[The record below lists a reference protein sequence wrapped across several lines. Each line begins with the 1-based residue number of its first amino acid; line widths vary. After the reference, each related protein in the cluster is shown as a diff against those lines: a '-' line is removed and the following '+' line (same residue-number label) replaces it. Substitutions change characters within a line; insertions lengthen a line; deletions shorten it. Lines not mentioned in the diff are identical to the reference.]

1 MQSALRKSVI
11 AVSIGLA
18 VGLAPTAYAT
28 NGLAPTG
35 VGQEQKAMGGAA
47 AGNASN
53 TMSMATNPAA
63 AAFINDG
70 YDVGLEVFQ
79 PNRSAKLGSTTFD
92 GDGKSTFLIPEAGY
106 KRKLNEKV
114 DVGVVVY
121 GNGGMNTQYSV
132 NPGFGVGKAGIDYQ
146 QMYIS
151 PTASYKLN
159 DHVAVGASANFIYH
173 KFKAEGLSGFGI
185 GNNGYDSS
193 TGWGATVGIQ
203 GKVTDKLSAGLL
215 YSTKVNPGK
224 LEKYNT
230 LLPNRGEMGVPA
242 ATTAGIA
249 YQATPKT
256 LVVADVQRIHY
267 KDVDAIGNPADP
279 ALFPSNQMG
288 FGWDNQTVYKIGVKH
303 LATPK
308 TAIMAGYNHGKS
320 PLQAEDTMLGVLA
333 PGVVEDHVSLGVQTK
348 LSPKSKLTATYMH
361 AFENEVKGVPYS
373 VKMDQNAVG
382 IAYSREF

>member
-1 MQSALRKSVI
+1 MPPAF
-11 AVSIGLA
+11 G
-18 VGLAPTAYAT
+18 TT
-28 NGLAPTG
+28 N
-35 VGQEQKAMGGAA
+35 
-47 AGNASN
+47 
-53 TMSMATNPAA
+53 
-63 AAFINDG
+63 
-70 YDVGLEVFQ
+70 
-79 PNRSAKLGSTTFD
+79 R
-92 GDGKSTFLIPEAGY
+92 
-106 KRKLNEKV
+106 
-114 DVGVVVY
+114 
-121 GNGGMNTQYSV
+121 
-132 NPGFGVGKAGIDYQ
+132 AGIDYQ

-159 DHVAVGASANFIYH
+159 DRVAVGASANFIYH
-173 KFKAEGLSGFGI
+173 KFKAEGIQYFGTN
-185 GNNGYDSS
+185 NNGYDSS

-203 GKVTDKLSAGLL
+203 GKVTDKLSAGLS
-215 YSTKVNPGK
+215 YRTKVNPGK

-256 LVVADVQRIHY
+256 LVAADVQRIHY
-267 KDVDAIGNPADP
+267 KDVDAIGNAANPAG
-279 ALFPSNQMG
+279 LGTTSG
-288 FGWDNQTVYKIGVKH
+288 FGWDSQTVYKVGVKH
-303 LATPK
+303 QATPK
-308 TAIMAGYNHGKS
+308 TAVLAGYNHGKS
-320 PLQAEDTMLGVLA
+320 PLKTEDTLFGVLA

>member
-1 MQSALRKSVI
+1 MQSALRKSII
-11 AVSIGLA
+11 ALSIGLA

-35 VGQEQKAMGGAA
+35 IGQEQKAMGGTA
-47 AGNASN
+47 AGNPSN

-79 PNRSAKLGSTTFD
+79 PKRSATLGATTFD
-92 GDGKSTFLIPEAGY
+92 GNGKSSFLIPEAGY
-106 KRKLNEKV
+106 KRKLNDKV
-114 DVGVVVY
+114 DVGAVVY

-132 NPGFGVGKAGIDYQ
+132 NPGFGAGKAGIDYQ

-151 PTASYKLN
+151 PTASYKFN
-159 DHVAVGASANFIYH
+159 DRVAIGASANFIYH

-193 TGWGATVGIQ
+193 TGWGATVGVQ
-203 GKVTDKLSAGLL
+203 GKVTDKLSAGLS
-215 YSTKVNPGK
+215 YRTKVNPGK

-230 LLPNRGEMGVPA
+230 LLANGGEMGVPA

-256 LVVADVQRIHY
+256 LVAADVQRIYY
-267 KDVDAIGNPADP
+267 KDVAAIGNPADP
-279 ALFPSNQMG
+279 TLFPSNQMG
-288 FGWDNQTVYKIGVKH
+288 FGWNNQTVYKIGVKH
-303 LATPK
+303 QATPK
-308 TAIMAGYNHGKS
+308 TAVMAGYNHGKS
-320 PLQAEDTMLGVLA
+320 PLQSEDTMLGVLA
-333 PGVVEDHVSLGVQTK
+333 PGVVEDHLSLGVQAK

-361 AFENEVKGVPYS
+361 AFENEVKGNPYS
-373 VKMDQNAVG
+373 VKMDQNSVG